1 MAKKFLHH
9 STSSFLVPCSI
20 FKTTQH
26 QFPGRRP
33 NGMLTR
39 VTRARKQ
46 TIAKKIPSSF
56 NFLIPCS
63 LFNIPNNFMSVPRP
77 EAYWYAHSRDAS
89 EDNDSEKNSFIIQ
102 LPHSLFLVQYLK
114 QPHISSQAGGLLV
127 CSLAGREREQR

>member
-1 MAKKFLHH
+1 
-9 STSSFLVPCSI
+9 
-20 FKTTQH
+20 
-26 QFPGRRP
+26 
-33 NGMLTR
+33 
-39 VTRARKQ
+39 
-46 TIAKKIPSSF
+46 
-56 NFLIPCS
+56 
-63 LFNIPNNFMSVPRP
+63 MSVPRP